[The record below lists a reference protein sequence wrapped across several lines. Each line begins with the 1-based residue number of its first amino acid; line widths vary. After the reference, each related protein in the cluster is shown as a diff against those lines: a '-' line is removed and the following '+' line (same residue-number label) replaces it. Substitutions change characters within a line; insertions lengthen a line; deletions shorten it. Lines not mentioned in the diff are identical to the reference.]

1 MFDVR
6 ALFAALLR
14 RAPTQPAA
22 GGDAALARGD
32 LAAALAAYAAAEGAA
47 TENTA
52 RATFANK
59 CGVALVR
66 AGDRDGA
73 LAAFV
78 RALRYD
84 ERCAAALANVGN
96 LLYEDGHL
104 SDAIDHYAAAIR
116 ADDGYALA
124 HQNLGVAYKA
134 LGRHAEA
141 VRSLRTA
148 TRLAARRRAS
158 KA

>member
-6 ALFAALLR
+6 PLFAALRR
-14 RAPTQPAA
+14 RAPTTPLGRAE
-22 GGDAALARGD
+22 AALARGEF
-32 LAAALAAYAAAEGAA
+32 AAALVAFAAAEAEA
-47 TENTA
+47 TDDAA
-52 RATFANK
+52 RARLANK
-59 CGVALVR
+59 CGVALLDG
-66 AGDRDGA
+66 GDRDAA

-78 RALRYD
+78 RALHYD
-84 ERCAAALANVGN
+84 DRCAPALANLGN
-96 LLYEDGHL
+96 LCYEEGHVD
-104 SDAIDHYAAAIR
+104 DAIDHYAAAIR

-134 LGRHAEA
+134 LGRHADA
-141 VRSLRTA
+141 VRCLRTA